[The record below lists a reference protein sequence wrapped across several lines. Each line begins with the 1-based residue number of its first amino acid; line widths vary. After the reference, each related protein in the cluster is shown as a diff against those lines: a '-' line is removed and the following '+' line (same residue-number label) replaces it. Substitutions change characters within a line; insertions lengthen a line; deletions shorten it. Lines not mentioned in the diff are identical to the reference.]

1 MKVLHLG
8 VIRTADDVRTHIKN
22 TKGIGESLKKLFLY
36 YFQKEFQTS
45 NISEKILVSFFLFF
59 IVNYSKT

>member
-22 TKGIGESLKKLFLY
+22 AKGIGENVQKFISLLFPKGVPNFKNFRRNML
-36 YFQKEFQTS
+36 
-45 NISEKILVSFFLFF
+45 LFPIF
-59 IVNYSKT
+59 KIVNYYKT